1 MMLARTGPSAFT
13 NAPLHKTINIIL
25 EQIYK
30 EKLVNRKLRKN
41 TLKKLIKIVVLKLH
55 FPLMELFVNRKT
67 EF

>member
-13 NAPLHKTINIIL
+13 NAPLHKTINIML

-30 EKLVNRKLRKN
+30 EKLVNRKLRNK
-41 TLKKLIKIVVLKLH
+41 LRLIKIVVLKLH
-55 FPLMELFVNRKT
+55 FPLMELFVNRKM